1 MSDKIVREEVIAH
14 EEELTD
20 DMVDLFYETW
30 EPQTDGEYI
39 DELVLNN
46 RYEVVAVIREEEEED
61 DEIAYIQST
70 LETYGSTI
78 EPKYEGGALNSF
90 FRGTEPKGPLNIQ
103 HTDIPADVWQ
113 KEIKSVWEHLLMKG
127 EDIPRDQRFLDAIWN
142 ASTEILPGLEI
153 SVIIDR
159 NGKLFMNSGSPGYVD
174 YGGVNL
180 TGMSIPIRCW
190 IHTHPFGF
198 AFWSG
203 TDNRTLRNWRP
214 LNQEAIVI
222 GNGEHL
228 IWEKTE
234 KGERMTKIVDKE
246 AFEL

>member
-1 MSDKIVREEVIAH
+1 MDKIVREEIIGH
-14 EEELTD
+14 EEEVTE
-20 DMVDLFYETW
+20 DMIDLFYETW
-30 EPQTDGEYI
+30 EPIHEGEYI
-39 DELVLNN
+39 DDLVINGN
-46 RYEVVAVIREEEEED
+46 YEVTAVIREEDPNEWVQE
-61 DEIAYIQST
+61 T
-70 LETYGSTI
+70 LETYGAKVQPAYVSGD
-78 EPKYEGGALNSF
+78 YSSF

-103 HTDIPADVWQ
+103 HTDIAPEVWQ
-113 KEIKSVWEHLLMKG
+113 KEINEVWEHLLRKG
-127 EDIPRDQRFLDAIWN
+127 EDIPRDRRFLDAIWN

-159 NGKLFMNSGSPGYVD
+159 KGKLFMNSGSPGYVD
-174 YGGVNL
+174 YGGVNV

-190 IHTHPFGF
+190 IHTHPFGY

-214 LNQEAIVI
+214 INQEAIVL
-222 GNGEHL
+222 GRGEHL

-234 KGERMTKIVDKE
+234 NGERMTKVVEKE